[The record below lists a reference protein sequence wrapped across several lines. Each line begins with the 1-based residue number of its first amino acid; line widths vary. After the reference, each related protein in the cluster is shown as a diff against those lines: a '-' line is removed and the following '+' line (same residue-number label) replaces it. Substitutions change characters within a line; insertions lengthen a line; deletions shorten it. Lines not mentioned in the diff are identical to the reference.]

1 MVAID
6 VGEIVMLQSQPLDIL
21 IVGKLKNS
29 LGAEACSVAE
39 FLVLLQELDTNRAW
53 ARLGYASLF
62 DFCHLGLNLTR
73 AESYSRTRLARLAAE
88 VPQVISLLK
97 SGLVSLSVLRILA
110 PVLNVENF
118 AEVLERIRG
127 KSTREVE
134 DFRNAFRPT
143 DKPAARGV
151 VRTIF
156 SVDKT
161 PASEAPVKI
170 PDAVTAAAAVETTEI
185 AQIAPLAA
193 TVPNLMQ
200 ETSATGIQ
208 MGVTKT
214 VRSSLTLG
222 EKQWEKYKRVCDIS
236 NHSSAGGDVAAVMEM
251 LLDDYLRH
259 HDVVAT
265 PQERTPQSKKNICSN
280 KCENIKK
287 AKETKTRYIPKAIRR
302 EVRLRDSEQC
312 SYVDSATGRRCECKR
327 GLQYDHIKPFALGG
341 VSDSPQNLRLLCQV
355 HNRIAAE
362 NIFGANFM
370 SQKLRNC

>member
-1 MVAID
+1 
-6 VGEIVMLQSQPLDIL
+6 MLQSQPLDIL

-39 FLVLLQELDTNRAW
+39 FLVLLQELDANRGW

-73 AESYSRTRLARLAAE
+73 AESYSRTRLARLAAD

-110 PVLNVENF
+110 PVLNCENF
-118 AEVLERIRG
+118 AEVLESIRG

-143 DKPAARGV
+143 DKGAARGL
-151 VRTIF
+151 VRNIF

-161 PASEAPVKI
+161 AVREAPVKI
-170 PDAVTAAAAVETTEI
+170 LTAVSTVASVEPSEI
-185 AQIAPLAA
+185 ARNVPLAPTA
-193 TVPNLMQ
+193 PNLMQ
-200 ETSATGIQ
+200 ETSATGLL

-214 VRSSLTLG
+214 VRMSLTLC

-259 HDVVAT
+259 HDVAAT
-265 PQERTPQSKKNICSN
+265 SQERTPQSKKIVCSN
-280 KCENIKK
+280 KSENIKK
-287 AKETKTRYIPKAIRR
+287 EKETKTRYIPKAIRR

-341 VSDSPQNLRLLCQV
+341 VSDSPQNLRLLCQA

-362 NIFGANFM
+362 NIFGADFM
-370 SQKLRNC
+370 SQKIYG